1 MYRVVRRFKDTK
13 HDGHIYQVGDVYPAE
28 GYKATKKRLEELATT
43 KNKYGKVFIEAVNED
58 HDQTD
63 QPEDENTVEEE

>member
-1 MYRVVRRFKDTK
+1 MHRVVRRQR
-13 HDGHIYQVGDVYPAE
+13 HEARWAHLPGGDVYPAE

-58 HDQTD
+58 NDQTD
-63 QPEDENTVEEE
+63 KPDDENTVEEE